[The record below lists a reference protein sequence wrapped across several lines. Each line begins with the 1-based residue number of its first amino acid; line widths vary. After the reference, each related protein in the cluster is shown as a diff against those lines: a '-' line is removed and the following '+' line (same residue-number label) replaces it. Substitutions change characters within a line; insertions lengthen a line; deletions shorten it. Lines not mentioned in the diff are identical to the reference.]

1 MHHFSDQVW
10 LRHGH
15 TWASLLV
22 LLLPFHTALLRWCL
36 CSSLDSPS
44 MWLRLTFPGKC
55 CRRAQACPFSLTAS
69 VNQHTY
75 QGHLACLSCCFTSTW
90 TLLRPRSAL
99 PAGERQGI
107 SNVVQTCTHTYACP
121 RPKSSLPAGLRL
133 ENTLWDAKRDC
144 RITGL
149 CGTTG
154 DWSFSSDPDNCCAE
168 RMREESLPNS
178 VPPSS
183 DSQSPSVC
191 SERGL
196 QLVGR
201 EPLIPSLCGGS
212 DQSHSFA
219 PYHPP

>member
-1 MHHFSDQVW
+1 ME
-10 LRHGH
+10 R
-15 TWASLLV
+15 ASLQAAFTPIIV
-22 LLLPFHTALLRWCL
+22 RCIISQTKFGYVTVIRELLCWFSCCLSTRLCCAGASAPRWTLRL
-36 CSSLDSPS
+36 CDYASPS
-44 MWLRLTFPGKC
+44 LGNVVAELKPV
-55 CRRAQACPFSLTAS
+55 PFSLTAS

-154 DWSFSSDPDNCCAE
+154 D
-168 RMREESLPNS
+168 
-178 VPPSS
+178 
-183 DSQSPSVC
+183 
-191 SERGL
+191 
-196 QLVGR
+196 
-201 EPLIPSLCGGS
+201 
-212 DQSHSFA
+212 
-219 PYHPP
+219 